1 MAKEYKDLVVG
12 LDIGTHKVMVVVGEI
27 VAGGELR
34 LAGLGVSATSGLKRG
49 VVVNIDATV
58 QSIQQALK
66 EAEMMAA
73 CKITSVYTGITG
85 SHIRGQNSTGMVIV
99 RDNREVTPTDVARV
113 VETAKAINIPNDQ
126 RLLLVE
132 PQEFI
137 IDGHEV
143 KEPIGMSGSRLEVRV
158 HIVTGAQSAA
168 ENIVK
173 CVRRC
178 GLEVERL
185 MLNHS
190 ASSCATLTED
200 ERQLGVAVVD
210 IGAGTTDVQIY
221 TEGSVRHTATI
232 PIAGDLITSD
242 IAMALRTPTKD
253 AEQIKVEFGVAK
265 QLLADPSEQVEVPG
279 LGDRA
284 PRMLSRQAL
293 AGVIEP
299 RVEEIFS
306 LVQQVIRDSGF
317 EERLSSGIVRAGG
330 SAVMPG
336 MVELAEDIFLKPVR
350 KGLPTYNGALYDMVA
365 NPRSATVMGLLE
377 EARIARGR
385 GQKAAR
391 QAGSVKTVIGRAK
404 DWFLGNF

>member
-1 MAKEYKDLVVG
+1 MAKEYKDMVFG
-12 LDIGTHKVMVVVGEI
+12 LDIGTAKVMVVAAEVLDD
-27 VAGGELR
+27 GGLR
-34 LAGLGVSATSGLKRG
+34 VAGLGVAPTHGLKRG

-58 QSIQQALK
+58 QSIQLALK

-73 CKITSVYTGITG
+73 CKITSVTTGITG

-99 RDNREVTPTDVARV
+99 RDNREVTPVDVARV

-143 KEPIGMSGSRLEVRV
+143 KEPIGMSGSRLEVKV
-158 HIVTGAQSAA
+158 HIVTGAGSAA
-168 ENIVK
+168 ENILK

-178 GLEVERL
+178 GLDVQGL
-185 MLNHS
+185 LLNPS
-190 ASSCATLTED
+190 ASAAGVLTED
-200 ERQLGVAVVD
+200 EMSLGVCVVD

-221 TEGSVRHTATI
+221 TDGSVRHTAVI

-253 AEQIKVEFGVAK
+253 AEEIKLEHGVAK
-265 QLLADPSEQVEVPG
+265 QLLADPMDQVEVPG
-279 LGDRA
+279 LGDRG

-306 LVQQVIRDSGF
+306 LVQQVIRESGY
-317 EERLSSGIVRAGG
+317 EELLSSGIVLTGG

-336 MVELAEDIFLKPVR
+336 MVELGEDIFLKPVR
-350 KGLPTYNGALYDMVA
+350 KGLPLYRGPLADMVS

-377 EARIARGR
+377 EARLARARGH
-385 GQKAAR
+385 KAAA
-391 QAGSVKTVIGRAK
+391 QAGSMKNLVGRAK

>member
-190 ASSCATLTED
+190 ASSSATLTED

-210 IGAGTTDVQIY
+210 IGAGTTDVQIF

-317 EERLSSGIVRAGG
+317 EERLSSGIVLAGG